1 MTYKVNFESI
11 IENFKL
17 GFSSMTGLRNPTY
30 MNFSGQITMDILEIK
45 T

>member
-17 GFSSMTGLRNPTY
+17 GFSSMTGLRNPTLY
-30 MNFSGQITMDILEIK
+30 ELSGQITMDILEIK